1 MWSKI
6 HRNSDMT
13 PCDRSHQG
21 SHMCTYMFGLKDVD
35 ILISVAAFGTCHKT
49 ATWQNKLL
57 TACEG
62 SPKVPAAARLPH
74 KGRRFKVKSKN

>member
-1 MWSKI
+1 
-6 HRNSDMT
+6 
-13 PCDRSHQG
+13 
-21 SHMCTYMFGLKDVD
+21 MCTYMFGLKDVD

-62 SPKVPAAARLPH
+62 SPKVPAAARLTY
-74 KGRRFKVKSKN
+74 K